1 MALDKTAQA
10 ALITELRETYN
21 QEDSSLDSLWADS
34 DITLYRLRGTDSTE
48 DQRTTTALFEDPTQ
62 DLVFWRKLTYNE
74 EFMVMGTHTKK
85 DEANVFIEY
94 TGAE

>member
-1 MALDKTAQA
+1 MALNKTAQA
-10 ALITELRETYN
+10 ALITELREAHN
-21 QEDSSLDSLWADS
+21 QEDSSFDSTWEDK
-34 DITLYRLRGTDSTE
+34 DITLYRLRGVGSTGE
-48 DQRTTTALFEDPTQ
+48 QRTITALFEDPAQ
-62 DLVFWRKLTYNE
+62 DLVFWRKLAYNE